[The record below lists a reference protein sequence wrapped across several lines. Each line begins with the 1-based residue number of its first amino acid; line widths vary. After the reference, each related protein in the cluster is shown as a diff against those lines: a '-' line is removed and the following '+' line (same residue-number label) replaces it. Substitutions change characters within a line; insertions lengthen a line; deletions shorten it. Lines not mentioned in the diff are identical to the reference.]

1 MPFPTS
7 YLPLA
12 LAHARNSRVKK
23 GHHNQSS
30 ERWRGGGLLLLLDID
45 PFNWYY
51 VRVKRVGSARP
62 QVKYHNWVKKIT
74 VYINTLISKF
84 CMLCLYRTMMHTRVF
99 NSFHLCA

>member
-12 LAHARNSRVKK
+12 LAHVRNSRVKK

-84 CMLCLYRTMMHTRVF
+84 CMLCF